1 MYIVKHKNPKHPDIV
16 SGKEWAIDGVGENWT
31 KHDAEQFALRAMYV
45 ARKIEHVIEELNET
59 EPENKSRKRKVHSV
73 QPADDY
79 DKGQESSIESFE

>member
-16 SGKEWAIDGVGENWT
+16 SGKGWAIDGVGENWT